1 MKKFFLF
8 QFLLISFLSNAQL
21 TDLARL
27 EYSFIPKNKSE
38 DQYTRIRALV
48 NYPIKIKED
57 TYFVI
62 GAEYNHI
69 FLNLNDTY
77 PFDTSSLE
85 KVTVI
90 DLNLAYTHKLN
101 DIWRVAYTISPRLA
115 STLNGKITSEDLF
128 LNGGIFFIKDKTKIT
143 TVRKPYRLILGLTY
157 NTTAGI
163 PFPLPLISYFSEINE
178 NWSYTVGVPKMNV
191 KYRFDE
197 KKNLQAFV
205 GLDGYYAHM
214 QRPTSIQGKQVD
226 NISLSLIVG
235 GLGYE
240 YSLSKYLVLY
250 SYAGYT
256 LRLNN
261 VLRNADRENV
271 FTLDDVNAFYLRT
284 GIKFRL

>member
-1 MKKFFLF
+1 MKKFFFLVL
-8 QFLLISFLSNAQL
+8 LLISFLTNAQL

-27 EYSFIPKNKSE
+27 EYSFIPKNKSD

-57 TYFVI
+57 SYFVI
-62 GAEYNHI
+62 GAEYNSI
-69 FLNLNDTY
+69 FLNLNDNY
-77 PFDTSSLE
+77 PFDTSYLE
-85 KVTVI
+85 TITVV
-90 DLNLAYTHKLN
+90 DLNLAYTHKIN
-101 DIWRVAYTISPRLA
+101 EIWRVAYKVTPRLA
-115 STLNGKITSEDLF
+115 STLTEKITSEDLF
-128 LNGGIFFIKDKTKIT
+128 LNGGVFFIKDRTKIT
-143 TVRKPYRLILGLTY
+143 TIRKPYRLILGLTY

-163 PFPLPLISYFSEINE
+163 PFPLPLISYFSQINE

-197 KKNLQAFV
+197 KKNIQAFV
-205 GLDGYYAHM
+205 GLDGYFAHL
-214 QRPTSIQGKQVD
+214 QRPASIQGNQVD
-226 NISLSLIVG
+226 NISLSVVVA

-271 FTLDDVNAFYLRT
+271 FTLDDVNSFYLRT

>member
-1 MKKFFLF
+1 MKKLFLF
-8 QFLLISFLSNAQL
+8 VLLSITFLSNAQL

-62 GAEYNHI
+62 GAEYNRI

-77 PFDTSSLE
+77 PFDTSFLE
-85 KVTVI
+85 KVTII

-101 DIWRVAYTISPRLA
+101 DIWRVAYTASPRLA
-115 STLNGKITSEDLF
+115 STLNEKITSEDLF
-128 LNGGIFFIKDKTKIT
+128 MNGGIFFIKDRTKIT

-163 PFPLPLISYFSEINE
+163 PFPLPVISYFSEINE

-205 GLDGYYAHM
+205 GLDGYYAHL
-214 QRPTSIQGKQVD
+214 QSPVSIQGKQVD
-226 NISLSLIVG
+226 NISMSLVVG

>member
-1 MKKFFLF
+1 MKKLFLF
-8 QFLLISFLSNAQL
+8 VLLLFTFLSNAQL

-62 GAEYNHI
+62 GGEYNHI

-101 DIWRVAYTISPRLA
+101 DTWRVAYAVSPRLA
-115 STLNGKITSEDLF
+115 ATLNDKITSEDLF
-128 LNGGIFFIKDKTKIT
+128 LNGGIFFIKDRTKIT
-143 TVRKPYRLILGLTY
+143 TIKKPYRLILGLTY

-163 PFPLPLISYFSEINE
+163 PFPLPLVSYFSEINE

-191 KYRFDE
+191 KYKFDE

-205 GLDGYYAHM
+205 GLDGYYAHL
-214 QRPTSIQGKQVD
+214 QRPVSIQGKQVD
-226 NISLSLIVG
+226 NVSLSLIVG

-240 YSLSKYLVLY
+240 YSLSEHLVLY

>member
-1 MKKFFLF
+1 MKKLFLF
-8 QFLLISFLSNAQL
+8 VFLLISFFSNAQL

-57 TYFVI
+57 SYFVI
-62 GAEYNHI
+62 GAEYNSI
-69 FLNLNDTY
+69 FLNLNDSY
-77 PFDTSSLE
+77 PFDTSYIE
-85 KVTVI
+85 TITVI
-90 DLNLAYTHKLN
+90 DLNLAFTHKLN
-101 DIWRVAYTISPRLA
+101 DIWRVAYKVTPRLA
-115 STLNGKITSEDLF
+115 STLTEKITSKDLF
-128 LNGGIFFIKDKTKIT
+128 LNGGVFFIKDKTKLT
-143 TVRKPYRLILGLTY
+143 TIRKPYRLILGLTY

-163 PFPLPLISYFSEINE
+163 PFPLPLISYFSQINE

-205 GLDGYYAHM
+205 GLDGYYAHL
-214 QRPTSIQGKQVD
+214 QRPTAIQGNQVD
-226 NISLSLIVG
+226 NISLSVVVA

-250 SYAGYT
+250 TYTGYT

-271 FTLDDVNAFYLRT
+271 FTLDDVNSFYLRT